1 MTRKAWCLV
10 IAIFLLPV
18 GAWAQWDY
26 GFEFSKAGS
35 AGLQFLK
42 IGIGARETAM
52 GDAALATTR
61 GVNAIFWN
69 PAGIAYV
76 EGAEA
81 GFSYRTWLLDI
92 QLSAA
97 GVAVSWGKVGVLG
110 VSAISMG
117 VPEFQETTV
126 LAQDGTGRMVRA
138 GDLALGLALARR
150 FTNKLSMGGQ
160 VRYVREELDRDS
172 FVNVLLDFGAIYETG
187 FRHLCLSVAAQHFGP
202 DIRFLRDKFRMPLIF
217 RIGLADAVFRTS
229 AHGLTVAVD
238 LLHPTD
244 NRERVCVGMEYT
256 LLNSF
261 FLRGGYRTNSDLGA
275 WSFGVGLRHE
285 LLGVSGTLDYSYA
298 DYGPIMGGVS
308 GFTVTFGF

>member
-1 MTRKAWCLV
+1 MRRSALWLIV
-10 IAIFLLPV
+10 ASLLCPA

-42 IGIGARETAM
+42 IGLGARETAM
-52 GDAALATTR
+52 GEAALATTR

-81 GFSYRTWLLDI
+81 VFSHRTWLLDI
-92 QLSAA
+92 RLSAA
-97 GVAVSWGKVGVLG
+97 GAAVSWRKVGVLG
-110 VSAISMG
+110 ISAIYMG

-138 GDLALGLALARR
+138 GDLALGLAIARR
-150 FTNKLSMGGQ
+150 FTNKLAMGGQ

-172 FVNVLLDFGAIYETG
+172 FANVLVDFGAIYETG

-217 RIGLADAVFRTS
+217 RIGLADDLFHIAANR
-229 AHGLTVAVD
+229 LTLAVD

-244 NRERVCVGMEYT
+244 NRERVHVGLEYG

-275 WSFGVGLRHE
+275 WSFGAGLRHG
-285 LLGVSGTLDYSYA
+285 LLGVNSAIDYSYA

-308 GFTVTFGF
+308 SFTVTFGF

>member
-1 MTRKAWCLV
+1 MIRKAPLCILVLFWCCAV
-10 IAIFLLPV
+10 AQ
-18 GAWAQWDY
+18 AQWDY

-42 IGIGARETAM
+42 IGVGGRETAM

-76 EGAEA
+76 ERAQA
-81 GFSYRTWLLDI
+81 GFSHRNWLLDI
-92 QLSAA
+92 RLSAA
-97 GVAVSWGKVGVLG
+97 AAAVGWRKVGVLG
-110 VSAISMG
+110 ISVIHMG

-126 LAQDGTGRMVRA
+126 LAQDGTGRMVHA
-138 GDLALGLALARR
+138 GDLAVGLALARR

-172 FVNVLLDFGAIYETG
+172 FANVLVDFGAIYETG

-217 RIGLADAVFRTS
+217 RIGLADDLLHTA
-229 AHGLTVAVD
+229 AHRLTLAVD

-244 NRERVCVGMEYT
+244 NRERVHFGMEYG
-256 LLNSF
+256 LFGSL
-261 FLRGGYRTNSDLGA
+261 FLRGGYRSNSDLGA
-275 WSFGVGLRHE
+275 WSFGAGLRQE
-285 LLGVSGTLDYSYA
+285 LLGVDGAIDYSYA

-308 GFTVTFGF
+308 SFTISFGF